1 MLCCK
6 MKCFKASDL
15 FDLKINGDF
24 PLDCQFVPKS
34 SNTPAL
40 EKPGIYMLFFD
51 REIVYVGLADKEPAL
66 GRIQMQLSTITLRGK
81 NIFFNSSSRIEVGNS
96 TTLNTVFK
104 LQTLNQNANGPE
116 TSANRVKFAA
126 SKWDLFSRLNQDILS
141 RFVIC
146 WFPENDCFTETLQ
159 ETKNQF
165 INEIKP
171 CCNS

>member
-1 MLCCK
+1 

-24 PLDCQFVPKS
+24 PLNCEFVPKIPFPS
-34 SNTPAL
+34 IL
-40 EKPGIYMLFFD
+40 ESAGIYMLFFD

-66 GRIQMQLSTITLRGK
+66 DRIQMQLSTITLRGK
-81 NIFFNSSSRIEVGNS
+81 NIFFNPSSKIEVRN
-96 TTLNTVFK
+96 TAALDTVFNI
-104 LQTLNQNANGPE
+104 QTLNQNANGPE

-126 SKWDLFSRLNQDILS
+126 SKWDLFSQLNKDILS

-146 WFPENDCFTETLQ
+146 WFLENECQDETLL

-165 INEIKP
+165 IKEIKP